1 MPWSVSMRF
10 KNPASPRTCTHCR
23 VLFFAAVVLAWV
35 PPWIS
40 GSPASPRTCSH
51 CRMGFPRCRSPR
63 LASLWIWESSL
74 AAHLH
79 SLPCAFPRCRCPRLG
94 PPLDFGESS
103 LAAHTRS
110 LPHGF
115 SSLPLSSP
123 GFLLDLGAQ
132 PRRTLALIAAWFFLA
147 AFVLAAF
154 LLGSKP

>member
-1 MPWSVSMRF
+1 MRF

-63 LASLWIWESSL
+63 LGSLWIWESSL

-123 GFLLDLGAQ
+123 GFLLDLGRPASPYTCTHCRMVF
-132 PRRTLALIAAWFFLA
+132 PRGLCPCCVPSWKQTLN
-147 AFVLAAF
+147 
-154 LLGSKP
+154 